1 MKTHTISDTNVPM
14 LRDIQVSFVLQ
25 GGLVVIVQV
34 EIHSQFTG
42 FYEMADL
49 SRFSPSALQRLERI
63 CADWFN
69 GHCFPQE
76 LEFNNDDN
84 EIA

>member
-14 LRDIQVSFVLQ
+14 LRDIQVSFILQ

-49 SRFSPSALQRLERI
+49 SRFSPSALKRLEAI
-63 CADWFN
+63 CANWLN
-69 GHCFPQE
+69 GQCFRR
-76 LEFNNDDN
+76 EFNNDDLT
-84 EIA
+84 IA